1 MLNFKLHPAP
11 HQRLISWAAAPGF
24 AILTVRLRGGGWLYL
39 RAFAQLF
46 IHDETKDDRNPVP
59 FSLLFGSIS
68 VITKHLNAVPETK
81 RKITVY
87 VNEF

>member
-24 AILTVRLRGGGWLYL
+24 AILMVWFDGWGRGGLYL

-46 IHDETKDDRNPVP
+46 IHDETKDDPKPCALFFTFRLKFSYNKTLKSCARNK
-59 FSLLFGSIS
+59 
-68 VITKHLNAVPETK
+68 T
-81 RKITVY
+81 
-87 VNEF
+87 